1 MTAGR
6 SAPFSLPC
14 RSGSKSVLSVHLLDG
29 EAAAA
34 QDSPRSQAGSTKSA
48 GIDAEALQGECAH
61 LRQENSRLLA
71 ENGQLSEQ

>member
-1 MTAGR
+1 M
-6 SAPFSLPC
+6 
-14 RSGSKSVLSVHLLDG
+14 HLLDG

-48 GIDAEALQGECAH
+48 GIDAEALQVECAH

-71 ENGQLSEQ
+71 ENCQLSEQ